1 MPDLNLD
8 YGAYSDMKM
17 NINNNNDFIYLKSDK
32 IPTVNKRETQIEIT
46 LDEKETDY
54 FKFRGLNTLNV
65 KVIESIVGVA

>member
-1 MPDLNLD
+1 MNLD